1 MLPFFV
7 VLNYKVS
14 TLVKGNSNKTTMV
27 CWQGKTTGNEKGG
40 DAMHIQIYQFQVPL
54 FQVWFLGGMDSH
66 KPKVNSF
73 IYLIY
78 I

>member
-40 DAMHIQIYQFQVPL
+40 NAMYIKKLSVSDSVVPSL
-54 FQVWFLGGMDSH
+54 VFRWYGFPQA
-66 KPKVNSF
+66 
-73 IYLIY
+73 
-78 I
+78 